1 MLNKLSSF
9 RILWIQVLFDLPVT
23 SDEQRKSASKFR
35 NSLLDLGFEM
45 AQFSVYQ
52 RFCNGTEIAE
62 KYIKKIEKIIP
73 NDGKVHILKFTDKQ
87 YENII
92 TFNGRAE
99 KKSPKN
105 PDQYE
110 LF

>member
-1 MLNKLSSF
+1 MSQLSSY
-9 RILWIQVLFDLPVT
+9 RILWVQVLFDLPT
-23 SDEQRKSASKFR
+23 QTKSQRKSASEFR

-52 RFCNGTEIAE
+52 KFCNGTESAE
-62 KYIKKIEKIIP
+62 KYINYVENMVP
-73 NDGKVHILKFTDKQ
+73 EFGKVHILKFTDKQ

-92 TFNGRAE
+92 TFNGKTE

-105 PDQYE
+105 PEQYE

>member
-1 MLNKLSSF
+1 MLNQLSSF